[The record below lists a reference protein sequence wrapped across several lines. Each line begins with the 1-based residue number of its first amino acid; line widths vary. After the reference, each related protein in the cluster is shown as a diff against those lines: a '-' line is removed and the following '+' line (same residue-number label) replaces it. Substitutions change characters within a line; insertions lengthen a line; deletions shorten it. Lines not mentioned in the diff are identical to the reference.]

1 METRVKPTWLNI
13 PAEIRCKVYHLLLN
27 AKQPITRN
35 SYRHTRNGERINT
48 TILRTCKL
56 MYREALPILN
66 DNVFLI
72 EVRKFLVPW
81 AAPQIV
87 AAVPLM
93 SNGSRLRIDPLL
105 SNFIVDIK
113 IEENFQVR
121 YPSWPDPIEAVADAL
136 TMVERVK
143 TLQINVTYQ
152 TIIRSVGDGIV
163 AGQVPPM
170 VAEMVVDCFP
180 RLRGVVHADVTGLGD
195 DESSR
200 ALIRSLQRPAQEQGD
215 KEREDEEEREDGED
229 QEDDE
234 EEDDEEEDEIEHR
247 PAKRIRLA

>member
-13 PAEIRCKVYHLLLN
+13 PAEIHHHLLN

-35 SYRHTRNGERINT
+35 SYRHIRNGERIDT
-48 TILRTCKL
+48 AILRTCKL

-72 EVRKFLVPW
+72 EVRKLLVPW

-121 YPSWPDPIEAVADAL
+121 YPSWADPIEAVADAL

-143 TLQINVTYQ
+143 TLQIFFLSLIKLDEKIPSPYITLIN
-152 TIIRSVGDGIV
+152 INS
-163 AGQVPPM
+163 
-170 VAEMVVDCFP
+170 
-180 RLRGVVHADVTGLGD
+180 RLRRLPLRTP
-195 DESSR
+195 SN
-200 ALIRSLQRPAQEQGD
+200 SLTTYVLF
-215 KEREDEEEREDGED
+215 
-229 QEDDE
+229 
-234 EEDDEEEDEIEHR
+234 
-247 PAKRIRLA
+247 RLSLTTFSLVSYSVFGWFHGRV